1 MNKFLTA
8 LVFLLSMSGSIIAQV
23 GIGTTTPEASAAL
36 DVSSTDKGFL
46 MPRMSTVQREAIV
59 SPVDALLVFD
69 TDTKSQ
75 WTFIDGAWAESKAG
89 VGKFI
94 DGATPDIAFY
104 PDRVGIGID
113 NAFSS
118 GHKLVC

>member
-1 MNKFLTA
+1 MTTA
-8 LVFLLSMSGSIIAQV
+8 
-23 GIGTTTPEASAAL
+23 
-36 DVSSTDKGFL
+36 
-46 MPRMSTVQREAIV
+46 QREAIV

-75 WTFIDGAWAESKAG
+75 WTYIDGAWAESKAG

-104 PDRVGIGID
+104 PDRVGIGRD
-113 NAFSS
+113 AFSTI
-118 GHKLVC
+118 HKLYVESVKDTDGKNASQ